1 MTRVWW
7 IALLLVASLSLGAGC
22 TPDDELPRTLIV
34 KPRVLAIKA
43 QPPSV
48 AAGET
53 TTVTVLIVG
62 TGAETPAV
70 SWVRCRRAPRPGDAI
85 NPDCFDPA
93 HADLLEPIGEGPT
106 ITTEMPADVTT
117 EALGQPDASGGVYLP
132 LIARVTVAGQS
143 LLGSYRLRLSTPGD
157 VNRNPGLTGVLS
169 VNADG
174 SGTAIEEA
182 SPPVVKAGDQLTLQP
197 ELADGSAETYPAAL
211 GDGTATEI
219 LLSSWFSTAG
229 RFSQERTDATQPR
242 TVLELS
248 DPLPAPGDL
257 IDLYAVTRDDR
268 GGTEYVHR
276 RLAFGQ

>member
-1 MTRVWW
+1 MKRGWGIVLAIW
-7 IALLLVASLSLGAGC
+7 ALSLWVGC

-43 QPPSV
+43 DPPAV

-53 TTVTVLIVG
+53 TTVTALIVG

-85 NPDCFDPA
+85 NPDCFDSA
-93 HADLLEPIGEGPT
+93 QADLLEPIGDGPT
-106 ITTEMPADVTT
+106 ITTAMPADVTA
-117 EALGQPDASGGVYLP
+117 EALGQPDATGGVYLP

-143 LLGSYRLRLSTPGD
+143 LLGSYRLRLATAGD
-157 VNRNPGLTGVLS
+157 VNRNPGLTGVLI

-174 SGTAIEEA
+174 VVTAIDEA
-182 SPPVVKAGDQLTLQP
+182 SPPVVRAGDQLTLQP
-197 ELADGSAETYPAAL
+197 ALADGSAETYPAAL

-229 RFSQERTDATQPR
+229 RFSQERTDATQPT

-248 DPLPAPGDL
+248 EPLPAPGDA
-257 IDLYAVTRDDR
+257 IDLYVVTRDDR
-268 GGTEYVHR
+268 GGAEYVHR
-276 RLAFGQ
+276 TLAFGQ